1 MSVEGEVIEMYAV
14 RKVRSGK
21 DFVPMRRL
29 TLEQDSQRISVTLCR
44 EAAIAA
50 LNIGERVNITHTK
63 ANKTEYGVQLQTSTF
78 TKIEKPKEQK
88 IFGEIIGVMDSES
101 SGGDISGSSSSGK
114 FCCRVVTFISLIKPH
129 GSLSKSFLVWKQ

>member
-1 MSVEGEVIEMYAV
+1 MFFRGSNLNVPQNLLEEAEALLHPASPMTDIKACAGVQGYMSVEGEVIEMYAV

-29 TLEQDSQRISVTLCR
+29 TLEQDSQRISVTLWR

-63 ANKTEYGVQLQTSTF
+63 ANKTESPAPNIHLHQN
-78 TKIEKPKEQK
+78 
-88 IFGEIIGVMDSES
+88 
-101 SGGDISGSSSSGK
+101 
-114 FCCRVVTFISLIKPH
+114 
-129 GSLSKSFLVWKQ
+129 